1 MKRLMDKQH
10 LARQNRDHAGTGGR
24 SQENAGLGF
33 APAFY
38 DYSTCTIHLSR
49 FANGQPAPFHV
60 LDGLPDEAVR
70 MRTPD
75 GRVIAGKSTLISG
88 FVRGGYFYT
97 RTAAARLLREWDRK
111 CEAD

>member
-1 MKRLMDKQH
+1 MKRLMDKQQ
-10 LARQNRDHAGTGGR
+10 LARQNREHAGTGGR

-60 LDGLPDEAVR
+60 LDGLPEEAVR
-70 MRTPD
+70 MRAED
-75 GRVIAGKSTLISG
+75 GRVIAAKSTLVSG
-88 FVRGGYFYT
+88 FVRGGFFYT